1 MPPPLQIP
9 TYRAEVPLFAALP
22 AQLRQADLA
31 MLGSLHQRTGGDAD
45 GAGSAAA
52 AQGGGR
58 RAWGRVIR
66 TGLRIG
72 QEGTVSPSS
81 SGQLSGFQAGTD
93 LWRASQWRSG
103 VYVGQL
109 QGDAKVSGFARGVAD
124 LHVGGNDLKSQ
135 HLGLYATYAN
145 STGFYADAVLQ
156 TGRYSYTVAPLQ
168 SAGRSGKGHGWLASL
183 EVGQSFDLGP
193 GLGLGLGGWKIEPQL
208 QLVRQSQRLND
219 TVIPGAA
226 VQQATADGWRLRAGL
241 TVKGELD
248 TRAGSLRPYAR
259 LDVHRAPQGR
269 DVTRFVGAAATTD
282 IVTRTGAT
290 ATEIAAGAVL
300 QLSPATSLYGELGT
314 LLASG
319 ADQRVK
325 GGRSV
330 QGAAGVRAR
339 W

>member
-1 MPPPLQIP
+1 
-9 TYRAEVPLFAALP
+9 
-22 AQLRQADLA
+22 
-31 MLGSLHQRTGGDAD
+31 MLGSVHQRTGGDAD
-45 GAGSAAA
+45 GAGAGLAAA
-52 AQGGGR
+52 AQGR
-58 RAWGRVIR
+58 ERSAWGRVIR

-93 LWRASQWRSG
+93 LWRASQWRAG

-168 SAGRSGKGHGWLASL
+168 SAGLSGKGHGWLASL
-183 EVGQSFDLGP
+183 EVGQSFDLG
-193 GLGLGLGGWKIEPQL
+193 LGGWTLEPQL
-208 QLVRQSQRLND
+208 QLVRQSQRLGD
-219 TVIPGAA
+219 TAIPGAT
-226 VQQATADGWRLRAGL
+226 VQQATDNGWRLRAGL
-241 TVKGELD
+241 TVKGEID
-248 TRAGSLRPYAR
+248 TGAGSLRPYAR
-259 LDVHRAPQGR
+259 LNLHRAPQGR
-269 DVTRFVGAAATTD
+269 DVTRFVSAAGSTD

-290 ATEIAAGAVL
+290 STEIAAGAVL
-300 QLSPATSLYGELGT
+300 QLSPTTSLYGELGT

-319 ADQRVK
+319 ADKRVK
-325 GGRSV
+325 GSSSV
-330 QGAAGVRAR
+330 QGTAGVRVR